1 VSIEDMSIQDN
12 GHESLTLPT
21 DQNGL
26 MSLWIIQYT
35 YDKRTD
41 LRATLLDDHL
51 SYLRGLADA
60 GAMIGY
66 GKFDDEVDEPGA
78 LLVASA
84 PTKQHVEDLVNG
96 DPFVI
101 VETVSA
107 VNIRPWDGHLAPSW
121 RGEQPPVTD
130 R

>member
-1 VSIEDMSIQDN
+1 
-12 GHESLTLPT
+12 
-21 DQNGL
+21 

-35 YDKRTD
+35 YDKRSD

-84 PTKQHVEDLVNG
+84 PTREHVEDLVHG

-101 VETVSA
+101 VETVSSIA
-107 VNIRPWDGHLAPSW
+107 IRPWDGHLAPSW
-121 RGEQPPVTD
+121 RIEPATA
-130 R
+130 